1 MVHIFRDSLWKFSLV
16 GNDKSQATTWIPCV
30 TNSFVCLFFFFSFGG
45 GGGGRE
51 GSDVSHVEI
60 NKGREERDFTVSGFA
75 KSLYG
80 HPRVLLQSRCF
91 KLNIKLIL
99 IF

>member
-16 GNDKSQATTWIPCV
+16 GNDKSQATTWISCV
-30 TNSFVCLFFFFSFGG
+30 TNCLFVFFFFGG
-45 GGGGRE
+45 VGGGRE

-91 KLNIKLIL
+91 KQNIKLIL

>member
-1 MVHIFRDSLWKFSLV
+1 M
-16 GNDKSQATTWIPCV
+16 
-30 TNSFVCLFFFFSFGG
+30 
-45 GGGGRE
+45 GRE